1 MSGLSTGMLILTSL
15 MTQLPMGS
23 SYGFDKPDWQT
34 AVIASRE
41 HNFGT
46 IPRGSDVSHEVELTN
61 VWAEPLVFERVDYPG
76 SLQVAY
82 IKKARLAPG
91 EKTKLVVTLD
101 GARFS
106 GPKSW
111 LITIAF
117 KVGENTAKVPLIVR
131 ANARPDVVVN
141 PRRVDLGVVSRLEKH
156 FESIEIEYAGK
167 LDWKIESVVTN
178 NGSVLLASVEEIY
191 RRQGAVGYRLRISV
205 IENASFGEILENVIV
220 ITNDCDMPRFPVA
233 IVGKIEK

>member
-82 IKKARLAPG
+82 IKKARLARRRENQTG
-91 EKTKLVVTLD
+91 CYTGRSKIL
-101 GARFS
+101 
-106 GPKSW
+106 GP
-111 LITIAF
+111 
-117 KVGENTAKVPLIVR
+117 
-131 ANARPDVVVN
+131 
-141 PRRVDLGVVSRLEKH
+141 
-156 FESIEIEYAGK
+156 
-167 LDWKIESVVTN
+167 
-178 NGSVLLASVEEIY
+178 
-191 RRQGAVGYRLRISV
+191 
-205 IENASFGEILENVIV
+205 EILVDNNRIQGRREYCES
-220 ITNDCDMPRFPVA
+220 TAYRKSQCQA
-233 IVGKIEK
+233 